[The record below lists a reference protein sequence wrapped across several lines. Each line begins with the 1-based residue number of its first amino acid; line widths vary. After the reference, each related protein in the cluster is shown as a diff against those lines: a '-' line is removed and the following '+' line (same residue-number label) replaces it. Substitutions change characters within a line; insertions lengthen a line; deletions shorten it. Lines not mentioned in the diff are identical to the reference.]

1 MPAATPLSIAD
12 VMTKDPICATPGMTI
27 RQLATIFA
35 ERRISGAPVVGTDGT
50 LVGVV
55 SRTDLFRRVGLESK
69 DVSPGFLFDL
79 LNDAIPASAQPV
91 PESLLTIGDFMAE
104 SVVTATPTD
113 AVADIAHRMANHK
126 VHRVVVIDARRK
138 PIGIVTALDLLRV
151 FPV

>member
-1 MPAATPLSIAD
+1 MPAPTTLTIAD
-12 VMTKDPICATPGMTI
+12 VMTKNPICATPGMTI

-35 ERRISGAPVVGTDGT
+35 ERRISGAPVVGADGT

-69 DVSPGFLFDL
+69 DVAPSFLFDL

-104 SVVTATPTD
+104 SVITAAPTD
-113 AVADIAHRMANHK
+113 RVADIAHRMATHK
-126 VHRVVVIDARRK
+126 IHRVVVIDGQRK
-138 PIGIVTALDLLRV
+138 PLGIVTALDLLRV
-151 FPV
+151 FPA